1 MIVGLVAGLV
11 LAVPIIL
18 PPFLFVWYLNGV
30 GIRSVAKKVGM
41 WRTSQTN

>member
-1 MIVGLVAGLV
+1 MIAGLEAGLV

-30 GIRSVAKKVGM
+30 GIRSVAKKVGV
-41 WRTSQTN
+41 WGTSQTN